1 MAVDMIARGMA
12 AKAAQSGG
20 GGDTIEAERIIPSSG
35 ETAYVQITIHHADG
49 SPDTVTNVY
58 DGQNGPQGEPG
69 SDGPE
74 GPEGPVGPEG
84 PEGPVGPVGPEGP
97 DGPEGPS
104 GGVIIDLKNAYSAL
118 AADTASAF
126 QAWLMSAIQAGGSE
140 TVVSVASSNTN
151 GFLGHAVGIID
162 EANAIPS
169 ILLFSSLF
177 VPSLVNRDEWS
188 ASAKFR
194 YHVENVGIYMLRAQ
208 LLIMSGAIE
217 VSGSATSWTAPT

>member
-74 GPEGPVGPEG
+74 GPE
-84 PEGPVGPVGPEGP
+84 
-97 DGPEGPS
+97 GPEGPS